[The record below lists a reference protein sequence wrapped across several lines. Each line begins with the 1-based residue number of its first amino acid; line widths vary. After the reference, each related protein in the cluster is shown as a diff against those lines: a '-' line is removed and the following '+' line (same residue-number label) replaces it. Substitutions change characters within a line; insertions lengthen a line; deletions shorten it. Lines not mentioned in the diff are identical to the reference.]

1 MKATSIIFI
10 LLLLN
15 CSCGPDNKEVTTK
28 QVETGN
34 REEALDS
41 IANTEEDG
49 VNTVEDDTTD
59 KQLP

>member
-1 MKATSIIFI
+1 MRTTVALA
-10 LLLLN
+10 LLLLMA
-15 CSCGPDNKEVTTK
+15 CSCGPKNQEVTDE
-28 QVETGN
+28 QIETGG

-41 IANTEEDG
+41 IANTRQDG